1 MALITLNINLDGGG
15 AEPPITSDVS
25 GSFALDNT
33 DITNIS
39 NQVKLDLTPDIE
51 IIKGLMQ
58 RNFHFT
64 NQQYDNGKLTSG
76 QIKIYPTGTDL
87 INNTN
92 ELMTLL
98 VAAEYDTNGNL
109 IDYGII
115 QQGT

>member
-1 MALITLNINLDGGG
+1 MALITLTLNLDGGN
-15 AEPPITSDVS
+15 ANPSTSDIS
-25 GSFALDNT
+25 GSFELDNT

-39 NQVKLDLTPDIE
+39 NQVKLDLTPDME

-64 NQQYDNGKLTSG
+64 NQTYDNGRLKTG

-98 VAAEYDTNGNL
+98 VAADYDTNGNL